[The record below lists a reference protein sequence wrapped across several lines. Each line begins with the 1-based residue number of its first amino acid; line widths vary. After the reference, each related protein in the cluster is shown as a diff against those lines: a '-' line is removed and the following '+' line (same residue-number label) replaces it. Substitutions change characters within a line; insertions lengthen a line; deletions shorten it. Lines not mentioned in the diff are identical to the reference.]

1 VDAKVDALGVLEI
14 LVREPVDSDFTE
26 WRGLWGEYL
35 TFYKTA
41 RSEPQIVSLWH
52 RLLDPE
58 DPVEC
63 LVAEVDGHVVGITHY
78 LPHADTWDERPIC
91 YLSDLYVHSSTR
103 GEGIATLLIRAVEQ
117 RSNDQGWSSVY
128 WQTAEDNQQAR
139 VLYDKITGGAS
150 GFIIYELDLD
160 KSD

>member
-1 VDAKVDALGVLEI
+1 MDAKVDALGVLEI

-26 WRGLWGEYL
+26 WRVLWDEYL

-103 GEGIATLLIRAVEQ
+103 GEGIATLLMMKPLAPPVILPKTTNKPGSFTT
-117 RSNDQGWSSVY
+117 RSPVAPAASSS
-128 WQTAEDNQQAR
+128 TNS
-139 VLYDKITGGAS
+139 I
-150 GFIIYELDLD
+150 
-160 KSD
+160 